1 MMNNNEYSRLLQLK
15 NLIDSNN
22 ANVEQKKEYMTILY
36 QNGNITQEQYNNFLS
51 NQNSEEIVKAGLKI
65 GGFILAVWLL
75 LKLAEK

>member
-1 MMNNNEYSRLLQLK
+1 MNNNEYSRLLQLK

-22 ANVEQKKEYMTILY
+22 ANVEEKKEYMTILY
-36 QNGNITQEQYNNFLS
+36 KNGNITQEQYNNFLS
-51 NQNSEEIVKAGLKI
+51 NQNSDEIVKAGLKI

>member
-1 MMNNNEYSRLLQLK
+1 MNNNEYSRLLQLK